1 MLKVRLA
8 LFVLLLSLFLPQV
21 ALSQIQETK
30 EYTVTR
36 GDTLWDIS
44 GKELKDPFLWPKIW
58 QENPEIK
65 NPDVLYPGQKI
76 KIPLY
81 LIQKEGEKE
90 ELPAAPGKQEPRKE
104 AVKKPKVPVE
114 AKVPPLVEKNL
125 LVSSGYIS
133 SSIPSLGWITGSPPG
148 RTLFG
153 NGDVVYVKTDN
164 PVNIGD
170 KFYIIRVGEL
180 VRHPRTDKK
189 IGYVA
194 EIVGVAEI
202 SKFEYG
208 ETEATITQIFSD
220 VLSGDLLDTYY
231 ELNRPLI
238 KEPYRKPDL
247 EGVILTARNLR
258 LMNSNHDIVY
268 LDKGSKDG
276 IEVGDL
282 FRTLAVGEHRV
293 PNGFIQIILSQ
304 DDTSTAVVRK
314 STAPIERG
322 NFFVPFE
329 PKD

>member
-1 MLKVRLA
+1 MLKVRLV
-8 LFVLLLSLFLPQV
+8 LCILLLSLFLPQI
-21 ALSQIQETK
+21 ALSQIQEIK
-30 EYTVTR
+30 EYTVLK
-36 GDTLWDIS
+36 GDTLWDIA

-58 QENPEIK
+58 KENPEIK
-65 NPDVLYPGQKI
+65 NPDILYPGQKI

-90 ELPAAPGKQEPRKE
+90 ELTKTPAKQEPVKE
-104 AVKKPKVPVE
+104 AVKKPKLPVE
-114 AKVPPLVEKNL
+114 AQIPPLVEKNL

-133 SSIPSLGWITGSPPG
+133 SSIPSLGWITGAPSG
-148 RTLFG
+148 KTLWG
-153 NGDVVYVKTDN
+153 NGDIVYVKADN
-164 PVNIGD
+164 PMNIGD

-189 IGYVA
+189 IGYII

-208 ETEATITQIFSD
+208 ETEATITRIFSD

-231 ELNRPLI
+231 EVNPPLI

-247 EGVILTARNLR
+247 EGVILAARNLR
-258 LMNSNHDIVY
+258 FMNSNYDIVY

-276 IEVGDL
+276 IEVGDV
-282 FRTLAVGEHRV
+282 FRTIAVGEHRV
-293 PNGFIQIILSQ
+293 PNGVIQIILSQ
-304 DDTSTAVVRK
+304 GDTSTAVVRK
-314 STAPIERG
+314 SSAPIGRG